1 MLVTAWDAVTTKTV
15 LNGFLK
21 STISSECQKAIIA
34 EDDDPFK
41 ELEEEIENLS
51 SIQPDLIS
59 ENMDKVSFTDVD
71 AEVLAVQPPP
81 SDAEILAELL
91 ETEDVS
97 NDNSDAIETED
108 EPVYCTNRN
117 ELLQIIQTMQKFL
130 FSKDGTIVQ
139 SHANHVAR
147 IIDQ

>member
-1 MLVTAWDAVTTKTV
+1 
-15 LNGFLK
+15 
-21 STISSECQKAIIA
+21 
-34 EDDDPFK
+34 
-41 ELEEEIENLS
+41 
-51 SIQPDLIS
+51 
-59 ENMDKVSFTDVD
+59 MDKASFTDVD
-71 AEVLAVQPPP
+71 AEVLAAQPPP
-81 SDAEILAELL
+81 SDAEIVAELL

-117 ELLQIIQTMQKFL
+117 ELLQIIETMQKFL

-139 SHANHVAR
+139 SHANHAAR